1 MTMCVN
7 DNITAL
13 YNAQQ
18 AAKAPTP
25 EQRPAS
31 GAVNYTAANTVAKP
45 ADKSERLKKVGV
57 GICSALGVAA
67 SLAILSKFDK
77 SHKYSL
83 KPSKMFGGKLKDS
96 YLANAT
102 YKTKEIVSMGAGSIL
117 GGLFGG
123 YMFDDKSNMNA
134 KKREAIAQMINVS
147 FPIAFV
153 EGLSTLGEKFAKKVM
168 PNMLNS
174 TSIVKRLAG
183 NLPACVGAAVG
194 LATGIILGN
203 KVSNKINDKIFHRK
217 DNRPIE
223 ITDMSAHVDDMCMAA
238 TLVAPNNILTKTVS
252 RIIPVAL
259 SIPGYETGIK
269 KETPNV
275 PPAKKVKEN

>member
-13 YNAQQ
+13 YNAQK
-18 AAKAPTP
+18 AA
-25 EQRPAS
+25 QPAVQQKVS
-31 GAVNYTAANTVAKP
+31 PAVNNNATNFSATNTAPKQPTN
-45 ADKSERLKKVGV
+45 KSETLKKIGVGV
-57 GICSALGVAA
+57 CSALGVAA

-83 KPSKMFGGKLKDS
+83 KPSKIFGGKIKDS

-117 GGLFGG
+117 GGLAGG
-123 YMFDDKSNMNA
+123 YLFDGKSNMNA
-134 KKREAIAQMINVS
+134 KKREAITQMINIS

-153 EGLSTLGEKFAKKVM
+153 ESLSTLGSKLAQKTMPRMLESKNLFKKLV
-168 PNMLNS
+168 
-174 TSIVKRLAG
+174 G
-183 NLPACVGAAVG
+183 NLPACAGAAIG

-203 KVSNKINDKIFHRK
+203 KVSNKVNEKIFHKK
-217 DNRPIE
+217 DHRPIE
-223 ITDMSAHVDDMCMAA
+223 ITDISAHVDDMCMAA

-269 KETPNV
+269 KETQPET
-275 PPAKKVKEN
+275 K

>member
-1 MTMCVN
+1 MGMCVN

-18 AAKAPTP
+18 TARPVTTQS
-25 EQRPAS
+25 QRVATES
-31 GAVNYTAANTVAKP
+31 VSQTADKKP
-45 ADKSERLKKVGV
+45 AEKSEKLKKIGV
-57 GICSALGVAA
+57 GIFSALGVAA

-117 GGLFGG
+117 GGLLGG
-123 YMFDDKSNMNA
+123 YLFDDKSNMNA
-134 KKREAIAQMINVS
+134 KKREAVVQMINVS

-153 EGLSTLGEKFAKKVM
+153 EGLSTLGAKFANKTM
-168 PNMLNS
+168 PNLLKSNN
-174 TSIVKRLAG
+174 IFKKLVG
-183 NLPACVGAAVG
+183 NLPACAGAAIG
-194 LATGIILGN
+194 LATGIVLGN
-203 KVSNKINDKIFHRK
+203 KVSNKLNEKIFHKK

-259 SIPGYETGIK
+259 SIPGYETGTK
-269 KETPNV
+269 KETLPEQK
-275 PPAKKVKEN
+275 AQ